1 LGQRPQFAVEF
12 SPVEPVWLEI
22 LVGFHAL
29 DRFAQLVEIA
39 DSVTVAIG
47 IKKPPHGFGH
57 DVQLVDGQVASV
69 PI

>member
-29 DRFAQLVEIA
+29 DRFAQLV
-39 DSVTVAIG
+39 
-47 IKKPPHGFGH
+47 
-57 DVQLVDGQVASV
+57 DGQVASV